1 MREPKYRVWDALAKE
16 MYYLH
21 DGVDSFSSTDGGW
34 RWTHYRPGKEVSVI
48 FCNYMSGVLMDYTGL
63 DDKNGKEIYEKDIAE
78 FGYQD
83 HPKRR
88 KAYVEWNGQC
98 YGLEAFVGD
107 DTSYAPLFTQ
117 YTKALEV
124 IGNIY
129 ESEDN
134 DRGHPS

>member
-1 MREPKYRVWDALAKE
+1 MDSQNKTQREIKFRAWDKTSKKMTKHFGYGKGYMCGGDGISLNDLISSE
-16 MYYLH
+16 QYYQEIMQFTDIH
-21 DGVDSFSSTDGGW
+21 DRHG
-34 RWTHYRPGKEVSVI
+34 I
-48 FCNYMSGVLMDYTGL
+48 
-63 DDKNGKEIYEKDIAE
+63 EIYDGDIVE
-78 FGYQD
+78 FDYQD